1 MRANQSI
8 FRWLWVGMVVW
19 TTLAIWSLPASVLY
33 AQEATPTVAATKP
46 VTADEVNAVA
56 RELWCPLCSGVRLDA
71 CELKACAQMRDLIGQ
86 KLAEGESS
94 ESIRAYF
101 LDQYGPQV
109 LGQPPL
115 EGFNWLAWI
124 LPFVV
129 LAMGGFFLWTTVQR
143 MVQPMPT
150 TVGATVEATVGTS
163 VVTTDPTTEKT
174 LTPSTPEDEYAGKLA
189 EELKRY
195 G

>member
-1 MRANQSI
+1 MKANRFI
-8 FRWLWVGMVVW
+8 FRWLLMGMVVW
-19 TTLAIWSLPASVLY
+19 ALVCFGVSIGSLPISPLY
-33 AQEATPTVAATKP
+33 AQEATPTPAAANP

-56 RELWCPLCSGVRLDA
+56 SELWCPLCSGVRLDVCEQPA
-71 CELKACAQMRDLIGQ
+71 CVQMRDLIAL
-86 KLAEGESS
+86 KLAEGEDS

-101 LDQYGPQV
+101 LDYYGPEV

-129 LAMGGFFLWTTVQR
+129 LALGGFFLLTTVRR
-143 MVQPMPT
+143 MVQPMAT
-150 TVGATVEATVGTS
+150 TVGAIE
-163 VVTTDPTTEKT
+163 PTTEKKV
-174 LTPSTPEDEYAGKLA
+174 TPNPAEDDYAGKLA